1 MYRVA
6 LGVLL
11 GAFCLVPFQVSG
23 LAQTPPPQSAQ
34 PTFRSTL
41 DLLTLDTS
49 VRDKGG
55 QVVADLQASDFTV
68 TIDGK
73 PRKVVSAV
81 FFKAD
86 PATGYRLSGGAA
98 PTPQYVSNDK
108 AQPGRVVVFALDSET
123 IRGGQERA
131 LFDTASRML
140 DGLSPADAV
149 GLVEY
154 PGPAIDVTRDHSVVA
169 EALKR
174 FRGRAP
180 SESEVLKPGSN
191 PLPSLPG
198 ASPMGDVTGRAHAQQ
213 VLLNLAQ
220 LLRGM
225 AAVRAPRSIVL
236 ISGGLRFDRELTA
249 QFKELQRAAAE
260 SRVMLYT
267 VLLEDVGYETTR
279 GENRPDIRR
288 PPGLVES
295 DPAKGDGLA
304 TISSMTGGM
313 FFNAAGRATGI
324 FDRIQSEVSSFYQL
338 AIESSPADADGKEH
352 DVKVRVSRTGVDVR
366 APAHVAV
373 AEPPS
378 RVAPR
383 DPLLVALQQPTD
395 VPDVPLAIS
404 TYSTYGAGGA
414 IQVLMSAEIGA
425 PNAAAPAEWG
435 FAVSQRGK
443 DAIIRRG
450 RIAAGSERPHVVS
463 AAMDMPPGDYRLR
476 LAAVDGDDRIG
487 VLDVPFKAGYQKVGA
502 TVTSDLVVG
511 VVAAGEFEPR
521 RRLARTEELIA
532 TLQVIAG
539 GTVSSGV
546 LQLIP
551 AGSARSVLTIP
562 LSIRPPSSADGPT
575 TLQGRASLASVPA
588 GRYTASAV
596 LEVGGQPATRIDR
609 VIEITGPPP
618 VGADLERVQTSG
630 KIK

>member
-1 MYRVA
+1 MGANAPVPM
-6 LGVLL
+6 LGLKGREHAERVLL
-11 GAFCLVPFQVSG
+11 DLV
-23 LAQTPPPQSAQ
+23 
-34 PTFRSTL
+34 R
-41 DLLTLDTS
+41 
-49 VRDKGG
+49 
-55 QVVADLQASDFTV
+55 
-68 TIDGK
+68 
-73 PRKVVSAV
+73 
-81 FFKAD
+81 
-86 PATGYRLSGGAA
+86 
-98 PTPQYVSNDK
+98 
-108 AQPGRVVVFALDSET
+108 
-123 IRGGQERA
+123 
-131 LFDTASRML
+131 
-140 DGLSPADAV
+140 
-149 GLVEY
+149 
-154 PGPAIDVTRDHSVVA
+154 
-169 EALKR
+169 
-174 FRGRAP
+174 
-180 SESEVLKPGSN
+180 
-191 PLPSLPG
+191 
-198 ASPMGDVTGRAHAQQ
+198 
-213 VLLNLAQ
+213 

-225 AAVRAPRSIVL
+225 TVVRAPRTVIL
-236 ISGGLRFDRELTA
+236 ISGDLALDRELMA
-249 QFKELQRAAAE
+249 HYKELQRAAAE
-260 SRVMLYT
+260 SRTMLYT
-267 VLLEDVGYETTR
+267 VLLAEVGYEVSR
-279 GENRPDIRR
+279 GETRPEIKR
-288 PPGLVES
+288 PPALVPID
-295 DPAKGDGLA
+295 DPGKAEGLA
-304 TISSMTGGM
+304 TIASMTGGM
-313 FFNAAGRATGI
+313 FFNAAGRPTGI

-373 AEPPS
+373 AKPPS
-378 RVAPR
+378 KAAPR

-463 AAMDMPPGDYRLR
+463 ATMDMPPGDYRLR

-521 RRLARTEELIA
+521 RRLARTEALIA

-551 AGSARSVLTIP
+551 AGSARSVLAIP

-575 TLQGRASLASVPA
+575 TLQGRASLASVRA

-609 VIEITGPPP
+609 VIEITGPLPVAPP
-618 VGADLERVQTSG
+618 AGADLERVQTSG
-630 KIK
+630 QIR